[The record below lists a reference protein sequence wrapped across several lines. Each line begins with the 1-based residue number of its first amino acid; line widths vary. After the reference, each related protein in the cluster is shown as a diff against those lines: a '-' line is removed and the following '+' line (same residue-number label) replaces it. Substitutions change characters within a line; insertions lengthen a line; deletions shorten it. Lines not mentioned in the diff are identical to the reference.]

1 MWHSVHARSKIDFL
15 VSSFLFSYI
24 EAECATL
31 LLSAAATGDPQ
42 DVEEGWRGHFWV
54 EQTRNV
60 QLKYKSNIHRL
71 YSSRK
76 PVRLVPLTVILGL

>member
-42 DVEEGWRGHFWV
+42 EEGWRGHFWV

-60 QLKYKSNIHRL
+60 QLKYRSNIHRL

-76 PVRLVPLTVILGL
+76 PVRLVLITVILGL